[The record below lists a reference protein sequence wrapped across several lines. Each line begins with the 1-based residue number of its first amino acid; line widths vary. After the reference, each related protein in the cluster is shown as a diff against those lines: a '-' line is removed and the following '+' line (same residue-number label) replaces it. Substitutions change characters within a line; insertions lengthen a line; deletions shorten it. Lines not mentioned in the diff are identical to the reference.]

1 MPFQR
6 PPIAIASWSKPNDD
20 IAPNE
25 VGGKAAGLFLL
36 PEDWVPPFFVVGPS
50 STYESL
56 LDRLLA
62 IAAEEPRSS
71 GIIVRS
77 NAVSEARSDVRGTYV
92 SLMAAADRDA
102 VHAAILRV
110 LEQSTQPGDEMLAI
124 VQVALRRDAQGHLS
138 NERHV
143 AERRTQWVLDEETAK
158 PTAVAQQIS
167 ARDVGEATLQAT
179 TRAELLEA
187 LGSVAFRL
195 STEKERVH
203 CEWVW
208 DGARAWIVQRDTA
221 VELRGGPVHR
231 YLSSRPLT
239 HGSVDA
245 PITATIKRLNAEQT
259 SVWSKLRRPTTLKDL
274 GMPTAPVW
282 HLAGTDY
289 LADEPEGF
297 PRVRSDLE
305 KLLELGPIVV
315 RCDVSADRGLPDLSL
330 DTSDPLEN
338 AEALIG
344 FMRETVGERFHDLD
358 PAHWAFLPAPLVGA
372 RASIMAQAR
381 PGSQRVRLHTLWG
394 FPDGVGLLGHDKW
407 SYDMATEVAEERR
420 AHKANCCLY
429 VPGQGWSFEPL
440 PVPHDWAHTINEIE
454 ARTASSWARRLADH
468 LNREVQLMVLARID
482 GRRGPEGMLPWH
494 YTDHNVPPPSRHVAV
509 VPSGL
514 LEVATPADL
523 QAADLDNCRGL
534 LLRPSARFHRDRDFL
549 TDVGRRAADFDVPLY
564 FEGSVL
570 GHPYYLIKSAGATVV
585 PIGSNEP
592 EGVRIEYNKLVRDG
606 VPEVV
611 RSSGGSARTVKASPQ
626 EADWLLRQK
635 LIEEAFEVSGA
646 AGEQI
651 VEELADLL
659 ETFDALIAHTGIDR
673 DAVEQARRDKRLLRG
688 GFDELIY
695 LEATSSDSPVEADQ
709 LEVPSLFGAETDG
722 GQMPAPHDAQSAVRI
737 EESNAR
743 RVVLRVP
750 VVPPLRKGIPLREY
764 GLEIGQGT
772 VKFTHEGADL
782 EITIESTQPTRGP
795 GQLSLA
801 VDPA

>member
-1 MPFQR
+1 MPFQQ
-6 PPIAIASWSKPNDD
+6 PPIAIASWSKPNGD
-20 IAPNE
+20 ITPNE

-36 PEDWVPPFFVVGPS
+36 PEDWTPPFFVVGPS
-50 STYESL
+50 SEYGSL

-62 IAAEEPRSS
+62 IAAEEPRST

-77 NAVSEARSDVRGTYV
+77 NAVSEAKSDVRGAYA
-92 SLMAAADRDA
+92 SLMATPDRDA

-124 VQVALRRDAQGHLS
+124 VQVAVRRDAYGHLS

-143 AERRTQWVLDEETAK
+143 AERRTQWALDEETAK
-158 PTAVAQQIS
+158 PTGVAREIR
-167 ARDVGEATLQAT
+167 ARDIGETTLQANT
-179 TRAELLEA
+179 SAELLKA

-231 YLSSRPLT
+231 YLNSRPRTLRP
-239 HGSVDA
+239 VDQ
-245 PITATIKRLNAEQT
+245 PITTTIKRLNAEQT

-282 HLAGTDY
+282 HLAGIDY
-289 LADEPEGF
+289 LADEPKGF
-297 PRVRSDLE
+297 PHVRSDLE
-305 KLLELGPIVV
+305 KLLKLGPVVV
-315 RCDVSADRGLPDLSL
+315 RCDVSAERGLPDLSL
-330 DTSDPLEN
+330 DTSNPVDN
-338 AEALIG
+338 AEALIE
-344 FMRETVGERFHDLD
+344 FMRDTVAERFHNLD
-358 PAHWAFLPAPLVGA
+358 PTHWAFLPAPLVGA

-381 PGSQRVRLHTLWG
+381 PGSQRVRLHALWG

-407 SYDMATEVAEERR
+407 SYDMATEVTEERR

-429 VPGQGWSFEPL
+429 VPGLGWSFEPL
-440 PVPHDWAHTINEIE
+440 PAPYDWAHTINELE

-468 LNREVQLMVLARID
+468 LNQEVQLMVLARID

-494 YTDHNVPPPSRHVAV
+494 YTDHNVPPSPRHVAML
-509 VPSGL
+509 PSGL
-514 LEVATPADL
+514 LEVRTPADL
-523 QAADLDNCRGL
+523 EVADLEDRRGL
-534 LLRPSARFHRDRDFL
+534 LLRPQATLHRDRDFL
-549 TDVGRRAADFDVPLY
+549 TDVGRKAAASEVPIY

-585 PIGSNEP
+585 PVGSNEP

-606 VPEVV
+606 VPKVV
-611 RSSGGSARTVKASPQ
+611 RSSGGSARAVKASKQ
-626 EADWLLRQK
+626 EAGWLLRLK
-635 LIEEAFEVSGA
+635 LIEEAFEVSEA
-646 AGEQI
+646 TGEQI

-659 ETFDALIAHTGIDR
+659 ETVYALVAHTGIDR
-673 DAVEQARRDKRLLRG
+673 DAVEQARNEKRLLRG
-688 GFDELIY
+688 GFDELVY
-695 LEATSSDSPVEADQ
+695 LEATSSDSAVETDQ
-709 LEVPSLFGAETDG
+709 FEVPSLFGAETDG
-722 GQMPAPHDAQSAVRI
+722 GKMPAPHDAQSAVRI

-772 VKFTHEGADL
+772 VKFRHEGADL
-782 EITIESTQPTRGP
+782 EVTIESTQPARRP